1 MRRLTLTEFSTLRA
15 VALTPQERDG
25 VRRLHPG
32 IRLEPS
38 AGTADLYDLTP
49 DQRIGLVCLPTLI
62 IEVRPKVPISSVLFL
77 ISYACEAVS
86 WFDTLPPLAADL
98 DAVEMIAAMLAR
110 QIEQATRRGL
120 LNGYQSVEEG
130 LTVPRG
136 RILFDEQIRR
146 RSGVAP
152 PIEVRHDVFT
162 SDVLENRLLLAALA
176 TMSQMRLR
184 SSVVRRELVRAL
196 LLFGSVTRVR
206 FDRSAVPEVGFTR
219 LNQHYRPAVGLASIV
234 LRSSSLDLGAGTA
247 PGAAF
252 LIDMNAAFERFV
264 RRALREALGLDAVS
278 FPERPRGG
286 CLDEAGA
293 VPLRPDL
300 CLMQGGQIVWVG
312 DAKYKRLPVGGYRN
326 ADLYQLLAYATAL
339 DLPGGTLVY
348 AATDGIRA
356 TEHVVVKAGKR
367 LRVVAIDLAAPRATI
382 LRQIE
387 SLAGYVE
394 VHGFSTPLS
403 APSPPPTPHLTRA
416 SRQQR

>member
-25 VRRLHPG
+25 IRRLHPG
-32 IRLEPS
+32 IRLEAS
-38 AGTADLYDLTP
+38 AGTADRYDLTP

-146 RSGVAP
+146 RAGVAP
-152 PIEVRHDVFT
+152 PIDVRHDVFT

-206 FDRSAVPEVGFTR
+206 FDRSAVPEVSFTR

-264 RRALREALGLDAVS
+264 RRALREALGLDSAS

-300 CLMQGGQIVWVG
+300 CLMRRGEVVWVG
-312 DAKYKRLPVGGYRN
+312 DAKYKRLPMGGYRN
-326 ADLYQLLAYATAL
+326 ADLYQLLAYAVAMG
-339 DLPGGTLVY
+339 LPGGTLVY
-348 AATDGIRA
+348 AATAGVQA
-356 TEHVVVKAGKR
+356 AEHVVLKAGKR
-367 LRVVAIDLAAPRATI
+367 LRVFAIDLTAPRAAI
-382 LRQIE
+382 LNQVE
-387 SLAGYVE
+387 KLAELIPLDTSAARLGSQ
-394 VHGFSTPLS
+394 GFP
-403 APSPPPTPHLTRA
+403 
-416 SRQQR
+416 